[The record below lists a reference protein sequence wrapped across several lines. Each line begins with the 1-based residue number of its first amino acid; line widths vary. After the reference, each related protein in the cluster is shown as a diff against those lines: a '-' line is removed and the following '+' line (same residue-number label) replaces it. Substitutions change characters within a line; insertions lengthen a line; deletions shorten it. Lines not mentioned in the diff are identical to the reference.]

1 MVKVLDEA
9 LELVEKC
16 FQEYQPNEVVVCFN
30 GGKDCIVM
38 LHLIHSH
45 FVKHFPGAKLQAFYV
60 RERNPFDE
68 IEDFVDRTAKACDLE
83 MTKLDGPMKGALRKR
98 VQPKPITAEKILQNI

>member
-45 FVKHFPGAKLQAFYV
+45 FARHFPGAKLQGGNSVEKFWL
-60 RERNPFDE
+60 EFWLEKWLEIPF
-68 IEDFVDRTAKACDLE
+68 
-83 MTKLDGPMKGALRKR
+83 
-98 VQPKPITAEKILQNI
+98 